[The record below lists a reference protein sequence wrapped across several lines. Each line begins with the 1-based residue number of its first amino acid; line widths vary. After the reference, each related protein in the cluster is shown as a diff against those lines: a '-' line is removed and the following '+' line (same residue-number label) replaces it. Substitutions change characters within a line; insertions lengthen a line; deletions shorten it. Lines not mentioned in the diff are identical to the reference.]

1 MTNGKAMMNELNFYK
16 IDLAE
21 LGSDTEDDGDDEAA
35 EKEFARLLMGG
46 GIDDDEAAAQGNMLE
61 KVMHEVNKKD
71 RDSERRQIYDEE
83 MTINEYELDPEVQ
96 TCMVDFPVKPY
107 ADIDDVQAADDVANS
122 HTVPINFYDNDDGF
136 WDDYIENKR
145 QVQVQAGFLTN
156 RKWFK
161 H

>member
-1 MTNGKAMMNELNFYK
+1 MY
-16 IDLAE
+16 
-21 LGSDTEDDGDDEAA
+21 
-35 EKEFARLLMGG
+35 
-46 GIDDDEAAAQGNMLE
+46 
-61 KVMHEVNKKD
+61 EVNKKD

-83 MTINEYELDPEVQ
+83 MTITQYELDPEVQ

-107 ADIDDVQAADDVANS
+107 ADIDDVEGANEVANS
-122 HTVPINFYDNDDGF
+122 NLVPINYYDNDDGF

-145 QVQVQAGFLTN
+145 QTRVEAGFLTN